1 MDPEVV
7 ARGHAD
13 QSALPDPTE
22 HGSFSRASPEQQL
35 MSAVIK
41 SVFRLNGQNLAIGED
56 LARPAGL
63 TAARWLVLSA
73 VLQGP
78 ATVPD
83 IAREIGNTRQSVQ
96 RIADLLVE
104 QGLAVYQENPAHLR
118 SKLVAATDEG
128 RRTVHRIKPAH
139 AALAERLVEEMGAD
153 RLRALLADLRELSD
167 MLDAIA
173 PPNQD

>member
-1 MDPEVV
+1 MDFEVV
-7 ARGHAD
+7 AREDAGSD
-13 QSALPDPTE
+13 PPDVTE
-22 HGSFSRASPEQQL
+22 GGSFSNGTPEQQL

-41 SVFRLNGQNLAIGED
+41 TVFRLNGQNLAIGEE

-73 VLQGP
+73 VLQQP

-104 QGLAVYQENPAHLR
+104 QGLAAYQENPAHLR
-118 SKLVAATDEG
+118 SKLVAPTDRG
-128 RRTVHRIKPAH
+128 RRAVRRIKPAH

-153 RLRALLADLRELSD
+153 RLRSLLSNLRELSD
-167 MLDAIA
+167 VLDAIA
-173 PPNQD
+173 PPNSD